1 MKPQWTAD
9 QQKVIDLRDSN
20 ILVSAAAG
28 SGKTAVLVE
37 RIIGRITDKQA
48 PVDIDRLL
56 VVTFTKAAAAEMR
69 GRIGEALQQK
79 LEQTPDDDNLQRQI
93 GLLHNAQITTI
104 DSFCQHII
112 RNYFHVIDL
121 DPMFQVGDETDLKI
135 MKEAVLGEVLEQKY
149 ADARQKENQVF
160 LDAMQMFATG
170 RTDKEIE
177 SIVLKLYELAQSY
190 PFPDEQLE
198 QWKNSYA
205 LRSVE
210 EMEQTEWME
219 KYIADVQMI
228 VAECEKKAFA
238 AYQISVDGVGLEA
251 YTPTIQTE
259 WQQIKEL
266 RECKTLQELC
276 DGIGKISFG
285 RLSAIRGNKHDKEL
299 QEQIKA
305 LRASYR
311 DKGIEQLQKEM
322 LAEPPE
328 EMLAMMQQMDAPVR
342 ELVQLTIDFGKAFAE
357 KKREDGIIDFADME
371 HFALQILVTR
381 DEDGN
386 SVPSATAKELQ
397 EYYEEIMTDEYQDS
411 NYVQEMILTSISRGP
426 EQSPYLFMVGDVK
439 QSIYQFRLARPDLF
453 MEKYHAYDTEEGGN
467 RRIDLRQNFRSRA
480 SVLESANYIFE
491 RIMRQDF
498 GGIAYDDAAKLVPGA
513 VFDPCEERTADQTE
527 IILLNMDAQE
537 DNDFGKRELEAMA
550 IGQKIRDMVQ
560 GDHPMYVS
568 DKGGYRPIEYR
579 DIVILLRSMKGW
591 TEEFQETLADMGI
604 PAMAPKKTGYFATLE
619 VQTMLNLLRVID
631 NPRQDIPLVAVL
643 RSPIYG
649 LQDEELAKIAAEQSG
664 LQYLDNIWAY
674 CDRHEDALS
683 EKLSNLLDTLQEY
696 QRKAETVSVYEL
708 LREIYE
714 ETGYYA
720 LMSAMPGGEQ
730 RSANLDILLQQAIEF
745 AENGH
750 RGIFG
755 FCRYIEMLKKSDI
768 DFGEATV
775 GTAANAVQLV
785 SIHKSKGL
793 EFPVVFVAGMG
804 KQFNKQDM
812 RKKLLLDVDY
822 GVGANYVDLE
832 ERLYKPTVMK
842 RFIARQMLENSLSE
856 EVRIL
861 YVALTR
867 AKEKLILT
875 GTVKGIEN
883 KLQSWDLTGASL
895 QHSALLGAAT
905 YLDWIMPALAAR
917 PIFGQCI
924 SQVSEGK
931 GQDPSDLQENEMAQE
946 TEDPSV
952 KDRVLYDS
960 TDQDPLF
967 RLEVIRADAQIV
979 GEMEQL
985 EQILLR
991 REALKH
997 QDLTKE
1003 YDAELAEQLRRQR
1016 EYQYSYANEQ
1026 KLPVKISVTE
1036 LKRRAME
1043 QQKMAL
1049 RAEVPENADWQDLPH
1064 REVPESAESQS
1075 GIDNEVVHDI
1085 PQPKFRQTEKSI
1097 GAAERGTLYHFVM
1110 EHLPYE
1116 QMGDHFTAE
1125 MMLAQMQK
1133 AGLLREEER
1142 NCLKPQKFDRFMQS
1156 VLGKRMQ
1163 QAAKRGALRREQ
1175 QFMLEIPVKELYP
1188 EIESEETILV
1198 QGIIDACFEE
1208 DGEWVLVDYK
1218 TDYVRYGMEQT
1229 LVDRYRVQLEQY
1241 ARALEQLTGMKVREQ
1256 IIYSFAL
1263 DKHIPVP
1270 VCGQKK

>member
-37 RIIGRITDKQA
+37 RIIGRITDRQT

-322 LAEPPE
+322 LAESPE
-328 EMLAMMQQMDAPVR
+328 DMLAMMQQMDAPVR

-631 NPRQDIPLVAVL
+631 NPRQDIPFVAVL

-649 LQDEELAKIAAEQSG
+649 LQDEELAKIAAERSG

-674 CDRHEDALS
+674 CDRHEDVLS
-683 EKLSNLLDTLQEY
+683 EKLSDLLDTLQEY
-696 QRKAETVSVYEL
+696 RRKAETVSVYEL

-775 GTAANAVQLV
+775 GTVANAVQLV

-905 YLDWIMPALAAR
+905 YLDWIMPALADR

-924 SQVSEGK
+924 SRVTDGK
-931 GQDPSDLQENEMAQE
+931 GQDSSDLQENDMTQE

-967 RLEVIRADAQIV
+967 RLEVICADAQIA

-985 EQILLR
+985 EHILLR

-997 QDLTKE
+997 QDITKE
-1003 YDAELAEQLRRQR
+1003 CDAELAEQLRCQR
-1016 EYQYSYANEQ
+1016 EYQYPYANEQ

-1043 QQKMAL
+1043 QQKMAV
-1049 RAEVPENADWQDLPH
+1049 RAEVPEDEVTEMVPGTADRQT
-1064 REVPESAESQS
+1064 
-1075 GIDNEVVHDI
+1075 GIEDEAVYDI
-1085 PQPKFRQTEKSI
+1085 PQPKFRQTKESI

-1175 QFMLEIPVKELYP
+1175 QFMLEIPVMELYP
-1188 EIESEETILV
+1188 ELESEETVLV

>member
-266 RECKTLQELC
+266 RKCKTLQELC

-631 NPRQDIPLVAVL
+631 NPRQDIPFVAVL

-649 LQDEELAKIAAEQSG
+649 LQDEELAKIAAERSG

-674 CDRHEDALS
+674 CDRHEDVLS
-683 EKLSNLLDTLQEY
+683 EKLSDLLDTLQEY
-696 QRKAETVSVYEL
+696 RRKAETVSVYEL

-775 GTAANAVQLV
+775 GTVANAVQLV

-924 SQVSEGK
+924 SQVSDGK

-967 RLEVIRADAQIV
+967 RLEVICADAQIA

-985 EQILLR
+985 EHILLR

-997 QDLTKE
+997 QDITKE
-1003 YDAELAEQLRRQR
+1003 CDAELAEQLRCQR
-1016 EYQYSYANEQ
+1016 EYQYPYANEQ

-1043 QQKMAL
+1043 QQKMAV
-1049 RAEVPENADWQDLPH
+1049 RAEVPEDEVTETVPGTADRQT
-1064 REVPESAESQS
+1064 
-1075 GIDNEVVHDI
+1075 GIEDEAVYDI
-1085 PQPKFRQTEKSI
+1085 PQPKFRQTEESI

-1175 QFMLEIPVKELYP
+1175 QFMLEIPVMELYP
-1188 EIESEETILV
+1188 ELESEETVLV

>member
-37 RIIGRITDKQA
+37 RIIGRITDRQT

-135 MKEAVLGEVLEQKY
+135 MKETVLGEVLEQKY

-251 YTPTIQTE
+251 YTLTIQTE

-285 RLSAIRGNKHDKEL
+285 RLSAIRGNKHDKAL

-305 LRASYR
+305 LRTSYK

-649 LQDEELAKIAAEQSG
+649 LQDEELAKIAAERSG

-683 EKLSNLLDTLQEY
+683 EKLSDLLDTLQAY

-924 SQVSEGK
+924 SQVSDGK

-985 EQILLR
+985 EHILLR

-1003 YDAELAEQLRRQR
+1003 YDAELAEQLRCQR
-1016 EYQYSYANEQ
+1016 EYQYPYANEQ

-1049 RAEVPENADWQDLPH
+1049 REEVPEDEVTETVPENAD
-1064 REVPESAESQS
+1064 R
-1075 GIDNEVVHDI
+1075 HDI
-1085 PQPKFRQTEKSI
+1085 PQPKFRQTEESI

-1188 EIESEETILV
+1188 EMESEETVLV

>member
-1 MKPQWTAD
+1 M
-9 QQKVIDLRDSN
+9 
-20 ILVSAAAG
+20 
-28 SGKTAVLVE
+28 
-37 RIIGRITDKQA
+37 
-48 PVDIDRLL
+48 
-56 VVTFTKAAAAEMR
+56 
-69 GRIGEALQQK
+69 
-79 LEQTPDDDNLQRQI
+79 
-93 GLLHNAQITTI
+93 
-104 DSFCQHII
+104 
-112 RNYFHVIDL
+112 
-121 DPMFQVGDETDLKI
+121 
-135 MKEAVLGEVLEQKY
+135 
-149 ADARQKENQVF
+149 
-160 LDAMQMFATG
+160 
-170 RTDKEIE
+170 
-177 SIVLKLYELAQSY
+177 
-190 PFPDEQLE
+190 
-198 QWKNSYA
+198 
-205 LRSVE
+205 
-210 EMEQTEWME
+210 
-219 KYIADVQMI
+219 
-228 VAECEKKAFA
+228 
-238 AYQISVDGVGLEA
+238 
-251 YTPTIQTE
+251 
-259 WQQIKEL
+259 
-266 RECKTLQELC
+266 
-276 DGIGKISFG
+276 
-285 RLSAIRGNKHDKEL
+285 
-299 QEQIKA
+299 
-305 LRASYR
+305 
-311 DKGIEQLQKEM
+311 
-322 LAEPPE
+322 
-328 EMLAMMQQMDAPVR
+328 
-342 ELVQLTIDFGKAFAE
+342 
-357 KKREDGIIDFADME
+357 
-371 HFALQILVTR
+371 
-381 DEDGN
+381 
-386 SVPSATAKELQ
+386 
-397 EYYEEIMTDEYQDS
+397 
-411 NYVQEMILTSISRGP
+411 
-426 EQSPYLFMVGDVK
+426 
-439 QSIYQFRLARPDLF
+439 
-453 MEKYHAYDTEEGGN
+453 
-467 RRIDLRQNFRSRA
+467 
-480 SVLESANYIFE
+480 
-491 RIMRQDF
+491 
-498 GGIAYDDAAKLVPGA
+498 
-513 VFDPCEERTADQTE
+513 
-527 IILLNMDAQE
+527 
-537 DNDFGKRELEAMA
+537 
-550 IGQKIRDMVQ
+550 
-560 GDHPMYVS
+560 
-568 DKGGYRPIEYR
+568 
-579 DIVILLRSMKGW
+579 LRSMKGW

-649 LQDEELAKIAAEQSG
+649 LQDEELAKIAAERSG

-683 EKLSNLLDTLQEY
+683 EKLSDLLDTLQEY
-696 QRKAETVSVYEL
+696 RRKAETVSVYEL

-905 YLDWIMPALAAR
+905 YLDWIMPALADR

-924 SQVSEGK
+924 SQVTDGK
-931 GQDPSDLQENEMAQE
+931 GQDPSDLQENEMTQK

-952 KDRVLYDS
+952 KDRILYDS

-967 RLEVIRADAQIV
+967 RLEVICADAQIA

-985 EQILLR
+985 EHILLR

-997 QDLTKE
+997 QDITKE
-1003 YDAELAEQLRRQR
+1003 YDAELAEQLRCQR
-1016 EYQYSYANEQ
+1016 EYQYPYANEQ

-1043 QQKMAL
+1043 QQKMVV
-1049 RAEVPENADWQDLPH
+1049 RAEVPEDEVTETVPGTAD
-1064 REVPESAESQS
+1064 R
-1075 GIDNEVVHDI
+1075 HDI
-1085 PQPKFRQTEKSI
+1085 PQPKFRQTEESI

-1133 AGLLREEER
+1133 AGLLREEEK

-1175 QFMLEIPVKELYP
+1175 QFMLEIPVMELYP
-1188 EIESEETILV
+1188 ELESEETVLV

>member
-631 NPRQDIPLVAVL
+631 NPRQDIPFVAVL

-649 LQDEELAKIAAEQSG
+649 LQDEELAKIAAERSG

-674 CDRHEDALS
+674 CDRHEDVLS
-683 EKLSNLLDTLQEY
+683 EKLSDLLDTLQEY
-696 QRKAETVSVYEL
+696 RRKAETVSVYEL

-775 GTAANAVQLV
+775 GTVANAVQLV

-905 YLDWIMPALAAR
+905 YLDWIMPALADR

-924 SQVSEGK
+924 SRVTDGK
-931 GQDPSDLQENEMAQE
+931 GQDSSDLQENDMTQE

-967 RLEVIRADAQIV
+967 RLEVICADAQIA

-985 EQILLR
+985 EHILLR

-997 QDLTKE
+997 QDITKE
-1003 YDAELAEQLRRQR
+1003 CDAELAEQLRCQR
-1016 EYQYSYANEQ
+1016 EYQYPYANEQ

-1043 QQKMAL
+1043 QQKMAV
-1049 RAEVPENADWQDLPH
+1049 RAEVPEDEVTEMVPGTADRQT
-1064 REVPESAESQS
+1064 
-1075 GIDNEVVHDI
+1075 GIEDEAVYDI
-1085 PQPKFRQTEKSI
+1085 PQPKFRQTKESI

-1175 QFMLEIPVKELYP
+1175 QFMLEIPVMELYP
-1188 EIESEETILV
+1188 ELESEETVLV

>member
-37 RIIGRITDKQA
+37 RIIGRITDRQT
-48 PVDIDRLL
+48 PVDIDRVL

-266 RECKTLQELC
+266 RKCKTLQELC

-631 NPRQDIPLVAVL
+631 NPRQDIPFVAVL

-649 LQDEELAKIAAEQSG
+649 LQDEELAKIAAERSG

-674 CDRHEDALS
+674 CDRHEDVLS
-683 EKLSNLLDTLQEY
+683 EKLSDLLDTLQEY
-696 QRKAETVSVYEL
+696 RRKAETVSVYEL

-775 GTAANAVQLV
+775 GTVANAVQLV

-924 SQVSEGK
+924 SQVSDGK

-967 RLEVIRADAQIV
+967 RLEVICADAQIA

-985 EQILLR
+985 EHILLR

-997 QDLTKE
+997 QDITKE
-1003 YDAELAEQLRRQR
+1003 CDAELAEQLRCQR
-1016 EYQYSYANEQ
+1016 EYQYPYANEQ

-1043 QQKMAL
+1043 QQKMAV
-1049 RAEVPENADWQDLPH
+1049 RAEVPEDEVTETVPGTADRQT
-1064 REVPESAESQS
+1064 
-1075 GIDNEVVHDI
+1075 GIEDEAVYDI
-1085 PQPKFRQTEKSI
+1085 PQPKFRQTEESI

-1175 QFMLEIPVKELYP
+1175 QFMLEIPVMELYP
-1188 EIESEETILV
+1188 ELESEETVLV

>member
-37 RIIGRITDKQA
+37 RIIGRITDRQT

-604 PAMAPKKTGYFATLE
+604 PAMAPKKTGYFATFE

-649 LQDEELAKIAAEQSG
+649 LQDEELAKIAAERSG

-674 CDRHEDALS
+674 CDRHEDVLS
-683 EKLSNLLDTLQEY
+683 EKLSDLLDTLQEY
-696 QRKAETVSVYEL
+696 RRKAETVSVYEL

-775 GTAANAVQLV
+775 GTVANAVQLV

-905 YLDWIMPALAAR
+905 YLDWIMPALADR

-924 SQVSEGK
+924 SRVTDGK
-931 GQDPSDLQENEMAQE
+931 GQDPSDLQENDMTQE

-967 RLEVIRADAQIV
+967 RLEVICADAQIA

-985 EQILLR
+985 EHILLR

-997 QDLTKE
+997 QDITKE
-1003 YDAELAEQLRRQR
+1003 CDAELAEQLRCQR
-1016 EYQYSYANEQ
+1016 EYQYPYANEQ

-1043 QQKMAL
+1043 QQKMAV
-1049 RAEVPENADWQDLPH
+1049 RAEVPEDEVTEMVPGTADRQT
-1064 REVPESAESQS
+1064 
-1075 GIDNEVVHDI
+1075 GIEDEAVYDI
-1085 PQPKFRQTEKSI
+1085 PQPKFRQTKESI

-1116 QMGDHFTAE
+1116 QMGDDFTAE

-1175 QFMLEIPVKELYP
+1175 QFMLEIPVMELYP
-1188 EIESEETILV
+1188 ELESEETVLV

>member
-266 RECKTLQELC
+266 RKCKTLQELC

-631 NPRQDIPLVAVL
+631 NPRQDIPFVAVL

-649 LQDEELAKIAAEQSG
+649 LQDEELAKIAAERSG

-674 CDRHEDALS
+674 CDRHEDVLS
-683 EKLSNLLDTLQEY
+683 EKLSDLLDTLQEY
-696 QRKAETVSVYEL
+696 RRKAETVSVYEL

-905 YLDWIMPALAAR
+905 YLDWIMPALADR

-924 SQVSEGK
+924 SRVTDGK
-931 GQDPSDLQENEMAQE
+931 GQDSSDLQENDMTQE

-967 RLEVIRADAQIV
+967 RLEVICADAQIA

-985 EQILLR
+985 EHILLR

-997 QDLTKE
+997 QDITKE
-1003 YDAELAEQLRRQR
+1003 CDAELAEQLRCQR
-1016 EYQYSYANEQ
+1016 EYQYPYANEQ

-1043 QQKMAL
+1043 QQKMAV
-1049 RAEVPENADWQDLPH
+1049 RAEVPEDEVTEMVPGTADRQT
-1064 REVPESAESQS
+1064 
-1075 GIDNEVVHDI
+1075 GIEDEAVYDI
-1085 PQPKFRQTEKSI
+1085 PQPKFRQTKESI

-1175 QFMLEIPVKELYP
+1175 QFMLEIPVMELYP
-1188 EIESEETILV
+1188 ELESEETVLV

>member
-135 MKEAVLGEVLEQKY
+135 MKETVLGEVLEQKY

-285 RLSAIRGNKHDKEL
+285 RLSAIRGNKHDKAL

-305 LRASYR
+305 LRTSYR

-322 LAEPPE
+322 LADPPE

-513 VFDPCEERTADQTE
+513 VFDSCEERTADQTE

-649 LQDEELAKIAAEQSG
+649 LQDEELAKIAAERSG

-683 EKLSNLLDTLQEY
+683 EKLSDLLDTLQAY

-924 SQVSEGK
+924 SQVSDGK
-931 GQDPSDLQENEMAQE
+931 GQDPSDLQENEMAQG
-946 TEDPSV
+946 TEDPSA

-1049 RAEVPENADWQDLPH
+1049 REEVPEDEVTETVPGTAD
-1064 REVPESAESQS
+1064 R
-1075 GIDNEVVHDI
+1075 HDI
-1085 PQPKFRQTEKSI
+1085 PQPKFRQTEESI

-1188 EIESEETILV
+1188 EMESEETVLV

-1218 TDYVRYGMEQT
+1218 TDYVRYGMGQT

>member
-1 MKPQWTAD
+1 M
-9 QQKVIDLRDSN
+9 
-20 ILVSAAAG
+20 
-28 SGKTAVLVE
+28 
-37 RIIGRITDKQA
+37 
-48 PVDIDRLL
+48 
-56 VVTFTKAAAAEMR
+56 
-69 GRIGEALQQK
+69 
-79 LEQTPDDDNLQRQI
+79 
-93 GLLHNAQITTI
+93 
-104 DSFCQHII
+104 
-112 RNYFHVIDL
+112 
-121 DPMFQVGDETDLKI
+121 
-135 MKEAVLGEVLEQKY
+135 
-149 ADARQKENQVF
+149 
-160 LDAMQMFATG
+160 
-170 RTDKEIE
+170 
-177 SIVLKLYELAQSY
+177 
-190 PFPDEQLE
+190 
-198 QWKNSYA
+198 
-205 LRSVE
+205 
-210 EMEQTEWME
+210 
-219 KYIADVQMI
+219 
-228 VAECEKKAFA
+228 
-238 AYQISVDGVGLEA
+238 
-251 YTPTIQTE
+251 
-259 WQQIKEL
+259 
-266 RECKTLQELC
+266 
-276 DGIGKISFG
+276 
-285 RLSAIRGNKHDKEL
+285 
-299 QEQIKA
+299 
-305 LRASYR
+305 
-311 DKGIEQLQKEM
+311 
-322 LAEPPE
+322 
-328 EMLAMMQQMDAPVR
+328 
-342 ELVQLTIDFGKAFAE
+342 
-357 KKREDGIIDFADME
+357 
-371 HFALQILVTR
+371 
-381 DEDGN
+381 
-386 SVPSATAKELQ
+386 
-397 EYYEEIMTDEYQDS
+397 
-411 NYVQEMILTSISRGP
+411 
-426 EQSPYLFMVGDVK
+426 
-439 QSIYQFRLARPDLF
+439 
-453 MEKYHAYDTEEGGN
+453 
-467 RRIDLRQNFRSRA
+467 
-480 SVLESANYIFE
+480 
-491 RIMRQDF
+491 
-498 GGIAYDDAAKLVPGA
+498 
-513 VFDPCEERTADQTE
+513 
-527 IILLNMDAQE
+527 
-537 DNDFGKRELEAMA
+537 
-550 IGQKIRDMVQ
+550 
-560 GDHPMYVS
+560 
-568 DKGGYRPIEYR
+568 
-579 DIVILLRSMKGW
+579 
-591 TEEFQETLADMGI
+591 
-604 PAMAPKKTGYFATLE
+604 
-619 VQTMLNLLRVID
+619 
-631 NPRQDIPLVAVL
+631 
-643 RSPIYG
+643 
-649 LQDEELAKIAAEQSG
+649 
-664 LQYLDNIWAY
+664 
-674 CDRHEDALS
+674 
-683 EKLSNLLDTLQEY
+683 
-696 QRKAETVSVYEL
+696 YEL

-775 GTAANAVQLV
+775 GTVANAVQLV

-905 YLDWIMPALAAR
+905 YLDWIMPALADR

-924 SQVSEGK
+924 SQVSDGK

-960 TDQDPLF
+960 TDRDPLF
-967 RLEVIRADAQIV
+967 RLEVICADAQIA

-997 QDLTKE
+997 QDITKE
-1003 YDAELAEQLRRQR
+1003 YDAELAEQLRCQR
-1016 EYQYSYANEQ
+1016 EYQYPYANEQ

-1043 QQKMAL
+1043 QQKMAV
-1049 RAEVPENADWQDLPH
+1049 RAEVPEDEVTEMVPGTADRQT
-1064 REVPESAESQS
+1064 
-1075 GIDNEVVHDI
+1075 GIEDEAVYDI
-1085 PQPKFRQTEKSI
+1085 PQPKFRQTKESI

-1116 QMGDHFTAE
+1116 QMGDDFTAE

-1175 QFMLEIPVKELYP
+1175 QFMLEIPVMELYP
-1188 EIESEETILV
+1188 ELESEETVLV

>member
-37 RIIGRITDKQA
+37 RIIGRITDRQT

-631 NPRQDIPLVAVL
+631 NPRQDIPFVAVL

-649 LQDEELAKIAAEQSG
+649 LQDEELAKIAAERSG

-674 CDRHEDALS
+674 CDRHEDVLS
-683 EKLSNLLDTLQEY
+683 EKLSDLLDTLQEY
-696 QRKAETVSVYEL
+696 RRKAETVSVYEL

-775 GTAANAVQLV
+775 GTVANAVQLV

-875 GTVKGIEN
+875 GTVKGLDK
-883 KLQSWDLTGASL
+883 KLQSWNLTGASL

-905 YLDWIMPALAAR
+905 YLDWIMPALVDR

-924 SQVSEGK
+924 SHVID
-931 GQDPSDLQENEMAQE
+931 GQAQNTENSQKDEKAKEAAQE
-946 TEDPSV
+946 QEDPSM
-952 KDRVLYDS
+952 KDQVLYDS
-960 TDQDPLF
+960 KDQDSLF
-967 RLEVIRADAQIV
+967 RLEVIRADAQIA

-997 QDLTKE
+997 QDITKE

-1016 EYQYSYANEQ
+1016 KYQYPYANEQ

-1043 QQKMAL
+1043 QQKMAV
-1049 RAEVPENADWQDLPH
+1049 RAEVPEDEVTEMVPGTADRQT
-1064 REVPESAESQS
+1064 
-1075 GIDNEVVHDI
+1075 GIEDEAVYDI
-1085 PQPKFRQTEKSI
+1085 PQPKFRQTEESI

-1175 QFMLEIPVKELYP
+1175 QFMLEIPVMELYP
-1188 EIESEETILV
+1188 ELESEETVLV

-1256 IIYSFAL
+1256 IIYSFAF

>member
-1 MKPQWTAD
+1 M
-9 QQKVIDLRDSN
+9 
-20 ILVSAAAG
+20 
-28 SGKTAVLVE
+28 
-37 RIIGRITDKQA
+37 
-48 PVDIDRLL
+48 
-56 VVTFTKAAAAEMR
+56 
-69 GRIGEALQQK
+69 
-79 LEQTPDDDNLQRQI
+79 
-93 GLLHNAQITTI
+93 
-104 DSFCQHII
+104 
-112 RNYFHVIDL
+112 
-121 DPMFQVGDETDLKI
+121 
-135 MKEAVLGEVLEQKY
+135 
-149 ADARQKENQVF
+149 
-160 LDAMQMFATG
+160 
-170 RTDKEIE
+170 
-177 SIVLKLYELAQSY
+177 
-190 PFPDEQLE
+190 
-198 QWKNSYA
+198 
-205 LRSVE
+205 
-210 EMEQTEWME
+210 
-219 KYIADVQMI
+219 
-228 VAECEKKAFA
+228 
-238 AYQISVDGVGLEA
+238 
-251 YTPTIQTE
+251 
-259 WQQIKEL
+259 
-266 RECKTLQELC
+266 
-276 DGIGKISFG
+276 
-285 RLSAIRGNKHDKEL
+285 
-299 QEQIKA
+299 
-305 LRASYR
+305 
-311 DKGIEQLQKEM
+311 
-322 LAEPPE
+322 
-328 EMLAMMQQMDAPVR
+328 
-342 ELVQLTIDFGKAFAE
+342 
-357 KKREDGIIDFADME
+357 
-371 HFALQILVTR
+371 
-381 DEDGN
+381 
-386 SVPSATAKELQ
+386 
-397 EYYEEIMTDEYQDS
+397 
-411 NYVQEMILTSISRGP
+411 
-426 EQSPYLFMVGDVK
+426 
-439 QSIYQFRLARPDLF
+439 
-453 MEKYHAYDTEEGGN
+453 
-467 RRIDLRQNFRSRA
+467 
-480 SVLESANYIFE
+480 
-491 RIMRQDF
+491 
-498 GGIAYDDAAKLVPGA
+498 
-513 VFDPCEERTADQTE
+513 
-527 IILLNMDAQE
+527 
-537 DNDFGKRELEAMA
+537 
-550 IGQKIRDMVQ
+550 
-560 GDHPMYVS
+560 
-568 DKGGYRPIEYR
+568 
-579 DIVILLRSMKGW
+579 LRSMKGW

-643 RSPIYG
+643 RSPIYR
-649 LQDEELAKIAAEQSG
+649 LQDEELAKIAAERSG

-674 CDRHEDALS
+674 CDRHEDVLS
-683 EKLSNLLDTLQEY
+683 EKLSDLLDTLQEY

-905 YLDWIMPALAAR
+905 YLDWIMPALADR

-924 SQVSEGK
+924 SQVTDGK
-931 GQDPSDLQENEMAQE
+931 GQDPSDLQENEMTQK

-952 KDRVLYDS
+952 KDRILYDS

-967 RLEVIRADAQIV
+967 RLEVICADAQIA

-985 EQILLR
+985 EHILLR

-997 QDLTKE
+997 QDITKE
-1003 YDAELAEQLRRQR
+1003 YDAELAEQLRCQR
-1016 EYQYSYANEQ
+1016 EYQYPYANEQ

-1043 QQKMAL
+1043 QQKMVV
-1049 RAEVPENADWQDLPH
+1049 RAEVPEDEVTETVPGTAD
-1064 REVPESAESQS
+1064 R
-1075 GIDNEVVHDI
+1075 HDI
-1085 PQPKFRQTEKSI
+1085 PQPKFRQTEESI

-1133 AGLLREEER
+1133 AGLLREEEK

-1175 QFMLEIPVKELYP
+1175 QFMLEIPVMELYP
-1188 EIESEETILV
+1188 ELESEETVLV

>member
-266 RECKTLQELC
+266 RKCKTLQELC
-276 DGIGKISFG
+276 DRIGKISFG

-328 EMLAMMQQMDAPVR
+328 EMLAMMQQMDVPVR

-631 NPRQDIPLVAVL
+631 NPRQDIPFVAVL

-649 LQDEELAKIAAEQSG
+649 LQDEELAKIAAERSG

-674 CDRHEDALS
+674 CDRHEDVLS
-683 EKLSNLLDTLQEY
+683 EKLSDLLDTLQEY
-696 QRKAETVSVYEL
+696 RRKAETVSVYEL

-775 GTAANAVQLV
+775 GTVANAVQLV

-905 YLDWIMPALAAR
+905 YLDWIMPALADR

-924 SQVSEGK
+924 SRVTDGK
-931 GQDPSDLQENEMAQE
+931 GQDSSDLQENDMTQE

-967 RLEVIRADAQIV
+967 RLEVICADAQIA

-985 EQILLR
+985 EHILLR

-997 QDLTKE
+997 QDITKE
-1003 YDAELAEQLRRQR
+1003 CDAELAEQLRCQR
-1016 EYQYSYANEQ
+1016 EYQYPYANEQ

-1043 QQKMAL
+1043 QQKMAV
-1049 RAEVPENADWQDLPH
+1049 RAEVPEDEVTEMVPGTADRQT
-1064 REVPESAESQS
+1064 
-1075 GIDNEVVHDI
+1075 GIEDEAVYDI
-1085 PQPKFRQTEKSI
+1085 PQPKFRQTKESI

-1175 QFMLEIPVKELYP
+1175 QFMLEIPVMELYP
-1188 EIESEETILV
+1188 ELESEETVLV

>member
-135 MKEAVLGEVLEQKY
+135 MKETVLGEVLEQKY

-266 RECKTLQELC
+266 RECKTLRELC

-285 RLSAIRGNKHDKEL
+285 RLSAIRGNKHDKAL

-305 LRASYR
+305 LRTSYR

-357 KKREDGIIDFADME
+357 RKREDGIIDFADME

-649 LQDEELAKIAAEQSG
+649 LQDEELAKIAAERSG

-683 EKLSNLLDTLQEY
+683 EKLSDLLDTLQAY

-924 SQVSEGK
+924 SQVSDGK

-1016 EYQYSYANEQ
+1016 EYQYPYANEQ

-1049 RAEVPENADWQDLPH
+1049 REEVPEDEVTETVPENAD
-1064 REVPESAESQS
+1064 R
-1075 GIDNEVVHDI
+1075 HDI
-1085 PQPKFRQTEKSI
+1085 PQPKFRQTEESI

-1188 EIESEETILV
+1188 EMESEETVLV

>member
-37 RIIGRITDKQA
+37 RIIGRITDRQT

-322 LAEPPE
+322 LAESPE
-328 EMLAMMQQMDAPVR
+328 DMLAMMQQMDAPVR

-631 NPRQDIPLVAVL
+631 NPRQDIPFVAVL

-649 LQDEELAKIAAEQSG
+649 LQDEELAKIAAERSG

-674 CDRHEDALS
+674 CDRHEDVLS
-683 EKLSNLLDTLQEY
+683 EKLSDLLDTLQEY
-696 QRKAETVSVYEL
+696 RRKAETVSVYEL

-775 GTAANAVQLV
+775 GTVANAVQLV

-905 YLDWIMPALAAR
+905 YLDWIMPALADR

-924 SQVSEGK
+924 SRVTDGK
-931 GQDPSDLQENEMAQE
+931 GQDSSDLQENDMTQE

-967 RLEVIRADAQIV
+967 RLEVICADAQIA

-985 EQILLR
+985 EHILLR

-997 QDLTKE
+997 QDITKE
-1003 YDAELAEQLRRQR
+1003 CDAELAEQLRCQR
-1016 EYQYSYANEQ
+1016 EYQYPYANEQ

-1043 QQKMAL
+1043 QQKMAV
-1049 RAEVPENADWQDLPH
+1049 RAEVPEDEVTEMVPGTADRQT
-1064 REVPESAESQS
+1064 
-1075 GIDNEVVHDI
+1075 GIEDEAVYYI
-1085 PQPKFRQTEKSI
+1085 PQPKFRQTKESI

-1175 QFMLEIPVKELYP
+1175 QFMLEIPVMELYP
-1188 EIESEETILV
+1188 ELESEETVLV

>member
-37 RIIGRITDKQA
+37 RIIGRITDRQT

-266 RECKTLQELC
+266 RKCKTLQELC

-537 DNDFGKRELEAMA
+537 SNDFGKRELEAMA

-631 NPRQDIPLVAVL
+631 NPRQDIPFVAVL

-649 LQDEELAKIAAEQSG
+649 LQDEELAKIAAERSG

-674 CDRHEDALS
+674 CDRHEDVLS
-683 EKLSNLLDTLQEY
+683 EKLSDLLDTLQEY
-696 QRKAETVSVYEL
+696 RRKAETVSVYEL

-775 GTAANAVQLV
+775 GTVANAVQLV

-924 SQVSEGK
+924 SQVSDGK

-967 RLEVIRADAQIV
+967 RLEVICADAQIA

-985 EQILLR
+985 EHILLR

-997 QDLTKE
+997 QDITKE
-1003 YDAELAEQLRRQR
+1003 CDAELAEQLRCQR
-1016 EYQYSYANEQ
+1016 EYQYPYANEQ
-1026 KLPVKISVTE
+1026 KFPVKISVTE

-1043 QQKMAL
+1043 QQKMAV
-1049 RAEVPENADWQDLPH
+1049 RAEVPEDEVTETVPGTADRQT
-1064 REVPESAESQS
+1064 
-1075 GIDNEVVHDI
+1075 GIEDEAVYDI
-1085 PQPKFRQTEKSI
+1085 PQPKFRQTEESI

-1175 QFMLEIPVKELYP
+1175 QFMLEIPVMELYP
-1188 EIESEETILV
+1188 ELESEETVLV

>member
-37 RIIGRITDKQA
+37 RIIGRITDRQT

-631 NPRQDIPLVAVL
+631 NPRQDIPFVAVL

-649 LQDEELAKIAAEQSG
+649 LQDEELAKIAAERSG

-674 CDRHEDALS
+674 CDRHEDVLS
-683 EKLSNLLDTLQEY
+683 EKLSDLLDTLQEY
-696 QRKAETVSVYEL
+696 RRKAETVSVYEL

-775 GTAANAVQLV
+775 GTVANAVQLV

-832 ERLYKPTVMK
+832 ERLYQPTVMK

-875 GTVKGIEN
+875 GTVKGLDK
-883 KLQSWDLTGASL
+883 KLQSWNLTGASL

-905 YLDWIMPALAAR
+905 YLDWIMPALVDR

-924 SQVSEGK
+924 SHVID
-931 GQDPSDLQENEMAQE
+931 GQAQNTENSQKDEKAKEAAQE
-946 TEDPSV
+946 QEDPSM
-952 KDRVLYDS
+952 KDQVLYDS
-960 TDQDPLF
+960 KDQDSLF
-967 RLEVIRADAQIV
+967 RLEVIRADAQIA

-997 QDLTKE
+997 QDITKE

-1016 EYQYSYANEQ
+1016 KYQYPYANEQ

-1049 RAEVPENADWQDLPH
+1049 RAEVPEDEVTETVPGTADRQT
-1064 REVPESAESQS
+1064 
-1075 GIDNEVVHDI
+1075 GIEDEAVYDI
-1085 PQPKFRQTEKSI
+1085 PQPKFRQTEESI

-1116 QMGDHFTAE
+1116 QMGDDFTAE

-1175 QFMLEIPVKELYP
+1175 QFMLEIPVMELYP
-1188 EIESEETILV
+1188 ELESEETVLV

-1263 DKHIPVP
+1263 DTHIPVP
-1270 VCGQKK
+1270 FCGQKK

>member
-1 MKPQWTAD
+1 
-9 QQKVIDLRDSN
+9 
-20 ILVSAAAG
+20 
-28 SGKTAVLVE
+28 
-37 RIIGRITDKQA
+37 
-48 PVDIDRLL
+48 
-56 VVTFTKAAAAEMR
+56 
-69 GRIGEALQQK
+69 
-79 LEQTPDDDNLQRQI
+79 
-93 GLLHNAQITTI
+93 
-104 DSFCQHII
+104 
-112 RNYFHVIDL
+112 
-121 DPMFQVGDETDLKI
+121 
-135 MKEAVLGEVLEQKY
+135 
-149 ADARQKENQVF
+149 
-160 LDAMQMFATG
+160 
-170 RTDKEIE
+170 
-177 SIVLKLYELAQSY
+177 
-190 PFPDEQLE
+190 
-198 QWKNSYA
+198 
-205 LRSVE
+205 
-210 EMEQTEWME
+210 
-219 KYIADVQMI
+219 
-228 VAECEKKAFA
+228 
-238 AYQISVDGVGLEA
+238 
-251 YTPTIQTE
+251 
-259 WQQIKEL
+259 
-266 RECKTLQELC
+266 
-276 DGIGKISFG
+276 
-285 RLSAIRGNKHDKEL
+285 
-299 QEQIKA
+299 
-305 LRASYR
+305 
-311 DKGIEQLQKEM
+311 
-322 LAEPPE
+322 
-328 EMLAMMQQMDAPVR
+328 
-342 ELVQLTIDFGKAFAE
+342 
-357 KKREDGIIDFADME
+357 
-371 HFALQILVTR
+371 
-381 DEDGN
+381 
-386 SVPSATAKELQ
+386 
-397 EYYEEIMTDEYQDS
+397 
-411 NYVQEMILTSISRGP
+411 
-426 EQSPYLFMVGDVK
+426 
-439 QSIYQFRLARPDLF
+439 
-453 MEKYHAYDTEEGGN
+453 
-467 RRIDLRQNFRSRA
+467 
-480 SVLESANYIFE
+480 
-491 RIMRQDF
+491 
-498 GGIAYDDAAKLVPGA
+498 
-513 VFDPCEERTADQTE
+513 
-527 IILLNMDAQE
+527 
-537 DNDFGKRELEAMA
+537 
-550 IGQKIRDMVQ
+550 
-560 GDHPMYVS
+560 MYVS

-643 RSPIYG
+643 RSPIYR
-649 LQDEELAKIAAEQSG
+649 LQDEELAKIAAERSG
-664 LQYLDNIWAY
+664 LQYLDNIWVY
-674 CDRHEDALS
+674 CDRHEDVLS
-683 EKLSNLLDTLQEY
+683 EKLSDLLDTLQEY

-905 YLDWIMPALAAR
+905 YLDWIMPALADR

-924 SQVSEGK
+924 SQVTDGK
-931 GQDPSDLQENEMAQE
+931 GQDPSDLQENEMTQK

-952 KDRVLYDS
+952 KDRILYDS

-967 RLEVIRADAQIV
+967 RLEVICADAQIA

-985 EQILLR
+985 EHILLR

-997 QDLTKE
+997 QDITKE
-1003 YDAELAEQLRRQR
+1003 YDAELAEQLRCQR
-1016 EYQYSYANEQ
+1016 EYQYPYANEQ

-1043 QQKMAL
+1043 QQKMVV
-1049 RAEVPENADWQDLPH
+1049 RAEVPEDEVTETVPGTAD
-1064 REVPESAESQS
+1064 R
-1075 GIDNEVVHDI
+1075 HDI
-1085 PQPKFRQTEKSI
+1085 PQPKFRQTEESI

-1133 AGLLREEER
+1133 AGLLREEEK

-1175 QFMLEIPVKELYP
+1175 QFMLEIPVMELYP
-1188 EIESEETILV
+1188 ELESEETVLV

>member
-79 LEQTPDDDNLQRQI
+79 LEQAPDDDNLQRQI

-112 RNYFHVIDL
+112 RNYFHVINL

-266 RECKTLQELC
+266 RKCKTLQELC

-631 NPRQDIPLVAVL
+631 NPRQDIPFVAVL

-649 LQDEELAKIAAEQSG
+649 LQDEELAKIAAERSG

-674 CDRHEDALS
+674 CDRHEDVLS
-683 EKLSNLLDTLQEY
+683 EKLSDLLDTLQEY
-696 QRKAETVSVYEL
+696 RRKAETVSVYEL

-775 GTAANAVQLV
+775 GTVANAVQLV

-905 YLDWIMPALAAR
+905 YLDWIMPALADR

-924 SQVSEGK
+924 SRVTDGK
-931 GQDPSDLQENEMAQE
+931 GQDSSDLQENDMTQE

-967 RLEVIRADAQIV
+967 RLEVICADAQIA

-985 EQILLR
+985 EHILLR

-997 QDLTKE
+997 QDITKE
-1003 YDAELAEQLRRQR
+1003 CDAELAEQLRCQR
-1016 EYQYSYANEQ
+1016 EYQYPYANEQ

-1043 QQKMAL
+1043 QQKMAV
-1049 RAEVPENADWQDLPH
+1049 RAEVPEDEVTEMVPGTADRQT
-1064 REVPESAESQS
+1064 
-1075 GIDNEVVHDI
+1075 GIEDEAVYDI
-1085 PQPKFRQTEKSI
+1085 PQPKFRQTKESI

-1175 QFMLEIPVKELYP
+1175 QFMLEIPVMELYP
-1188 EIESEETILV
+1188 ELESEETVLV

>member
-79 LEQTPDDDNLQRQI
+79 LEQAPDDDNLQRQI

-266 RECKTLQELC
+266 RKCKTLQELC

-604 PAMAPKKTGYFATLE
+604 PAMAPKKTGYFATFE

-649 LQDEELAKIAAEQSG
+649 LQDEELAKIAAERSG

-674 CDRHEDALS
+674 CDRHEDVLS
-683 EKLSNLLDTLQEY
+683 EKLSDLLDTLQEY
-696 QRKAETVSVYEL
+696 RRKAETVSVYEL

-775 GTAANAVQLV
+775 GTVANAVQLV

-905 YLDWIMPALAAR
+905 YLDWIMPALADR

-924 SQVSEGK
+924 SRVTDGK
-931 GQDPSDLQENEMAQE
+931 GQDSSDLQENDMTQE

-967 RLEVIRADAQIV
+967 RLEVICADAQIA

-985 EQILLR
+985 EHILLR

-997 QDLTKE
+997 QDITKE
-1003 YDAELAEQLRRQR
+1003 CDAELAEQLRCQR
-1016 EYQYSYANEQ
+1016 EYQYPYANEQ

-1043 QQKMAL
+1043 QQKMAV
-1049 RAEVPENADWQDLPH
+1049 RAEVPEDEVTEMVPGTADRQT
-1064 REVPESAESQS
+1064 
-1075 GIDNEVVHDI
+1075 GIEDEAVYDI
-1085 PQPKFRQTEKSI
+1085 PQPKFRQTKESI

-1116 QMGDHFTAE
+1116 QMGDDFTAE

-1175 QFMLEIPVKELYP
+1175 QFMLEIPVMELYP
-1188 EIESEETILV
+1188 ELESEENVLV

>member
-37 RIIGRITDKQA
+37 RIIGRITDRQT

-266 RECKTLQELC
+266 RKCKTLQELC

-604 PAMAPKKTGYFATLE
+604 PAMAPKKTGYFATFE

-649 LQDEELAKIAAEQSG
+649 LQDEELAKIAAERSG

-683 EKLSNLLDTLQEY
+683 EKLSDLLDTLQEY
-696 QRKAETVSVYEL
+696 RRKAETVSVYEL

-775 GTAANAVQLV
+775 GTVANAVQLV

-905 YLDWIMPALAAR
+905 YLDWIMPALADR

-924 SQVSEGK
+924 SRVTDGK
-931 GQDPSDLQENEMAQE
+931 GQDSSDLQENDMTQE

-967 RLEVIRADAQIV
+967 RLEVICADAQIA

-985 EQILLR
+985 EHILLR

-997 QDLTKE
+997 QDITKE
-1003 YDAELAEQLRRQR
+1003 CDAELAEQLRCQR
-1016 EYQYSYANEQ
+1016 EYQYPYANEQ

-1043 QQKMAL
+1043 QQKMAV
-1049 RAEVPENADWQDLPH
+1049 RAEVPEDEVTEMVPGTADRQT
-1064 REVPESAESQS
+1064 
-1075 GIDNEVVHDI
+1075 GIEDEAVYDI
-1085 PQPKFRQTEKSI
+1085 PQTKFRQTKESI

-1175 QFMLEIPVKELYP
+1175 QFMLEIPVMELYP
-1188 EIESEETILV
+1188 ELESEENVLV

>member
-1 MKPQWTAD
+1 M
-9 QQKVIDLRDSN
+9 
-20 ILVSAAAG
+20 
-28 SGKTAVLVE
+28 
-37 RIIGRITDKQA
+37 
-48 PVDIDRLL
+48 
-56 VVTFTKAAAAEMR
+56 
-69 GRIGEALQQK
+69 
-79 LEQTPDDDNLQRQI
+79 
-93 GLLHNAQITTI
+93 
-104 DSFCQHII
+104 
-112 RNYFHVIDL
+112 
-121 DPMFQVGDETDLKI
+121 
-135 MKEAVLGEVLEQKY
+135 
-149 ADARQKENQVF
+149 
-160 LDAMQMFATG
+160 
-170 RTDKEIE
+170 
-177 SIVLKLYELAQSY
+177 
-190 PFPDEQLE
+190 
-198 QWKNSYA
+198 
-205 LRSVE
+205 
-210 EMEQTEWME
+210 
-219 KYIADVQMI
+219 
-228 VAECEKKAFA
+228 
-238 AYQISVDGVGLEA
+238 
-251 YTPTIQTE
+251 
-259 WQQIKEL
+259 
-266 RECKTLQELC
+266 
-276 DGIGKISFG
+276 
-285 RLSAIRGNKHDKEL
+285 
-299 QEQIKA
+299 
-305 LRASYR
+305 
-311 DKGIEQLQKEM
+311 
-322 LAEPPE
+322 
-328 EMLAMMQQMDAPVR
+328 
-342 ELVQLTIDFGKAFAE
+342 
-357 KKREDGIIDFADME
+357 
-371 HFALQILVTR
+371 
-381 DEDGN
+381 
-386 SVPSATAKELQ
+386 
-397 EYYEEIMTDEYQDS
+397 
-411 NYVQEMILTSISRGP
+411 
-426 EQSPYLFMVGDVK
+426 
-439 QSIYQFRLARPDLF
+439 
-453 MEKYHAYDTEEGGN
+453 
-467 RRIDLRQNFRSRA
+467 
-480 SVLESANYIFE
+480 
-491 RIMRQDF
+491 
-498 GGIAYDDAAKLVPGA
+498 
-513 VFDPCEERTADQTE
+513 
-527 IILLNMDAQE
+527 
-537 DNDFGKRELEAMA
+537 
-550 IGQKIRDMVQ
+550 
-560 GDHPMYVS
+560 
-568 DKGGYRPIEYR
+568 
-579 DIVILLRSMKGW
+579 
-591 TEEFQETLADMGI
+591 
-604 PAMAPKKTGYFATLE
+604 
-619 VQTMLNLLRVID
+619 
-631 NPRQDIPLVAVL
+631 AVL

-649 LQDEELAKIAAEQSG
+649 LQDEELAKIAAERSG

-683 EKLSNLLDTLQEY
+683 EKLSDLLDTLQEY
-696 QRKAETVSVYEL
+696 RRKAETVSVYEL

-720 LMSAMPGGEQ
+720 LMVGNAGGEQ

-775 GTAANAVQLV
+775 RTAANAVQLV

-905 YLDWIMPALAAR
+905 YLDWIMPALADR

-924 SQVSEGK
+924 SQVTDGK
-931 GQDPSDLQENEMAQE
+931 GQDPSDLQENEMTQE

-952 KDRVLYDS
+952 KERVLYDS

-967 RLEVIRADAQIV
+967 RLEVICADAQIA

-985 EQILLR
+985 EHILLR

-997 QDLTKE
+997 QDITKE
-1003 YDAELAEQLRRQR
+1003 YDAELAEQLRCQR
-1016 EYQYSYANEQ
+1016 EYQYPYANEQ

-1043 QQKMAL
+1043 QQKMAV
-1049 RAEVPENADWQDLPH
+1049 RAEVPEDEVTEMVSGTAD
-1064 REVPESAESQS
+1064 R
-1075 GIDNEVVHDI
+1075 HDI
-1085 PQPKFRQTEKSI
+1085 PQPNFRQTEESI

-1175 QFMLEIPVKELYP
+1175 QFMLEIPVMELYP
-1188 EIESEETILV
+1188 ELESEETVLV

-1229 LVDRYRVQLEQY
+1229 LVDRYQVQLEQY

>member
-1 MKPQWTAD
+1 
-9 QQKVIDLRDSN
+9 
-20 ILVSAAAG
+20 
-28 SGKTAVLVE
+28 
-37 RIIGRITDKQA
+37 
-48 PVDIDRLL
+48 
-56 VVTFTKAAAAEMR
+56 
-69 GRIGEALQQK
+69 
-79 LEQTPDDDNLQRQI
+79 
-93 GLLHNAQITTI
+93 
-104 DSFCQHII
+104 
-112 RNYFHVIDL
+112 
-121 DPMFQVGDETDLKI
+121 
-135 MKEAVLGEVLEQKY
+135 
-149 ADARQKENQVF
+149 
-160 LDAMQMFATG
+160 
-170 RTDKEIE
+170 
-177 SIVLKLYELAQSY
+177 
-190 PFPDEQLE
+190 
-198 QWKNSYA
+198 
-205 LRSVE
+205 
-210 EMEQTEWME
+210 
-219 KYIADVQMI
+219 
-228 VAECEKKAFA
+228 
-238 AYQISVDGVGLEA
+238 
-251 YTPTIQTE
+251 
-259 WQQIKEL
+259 
-266 RECKTLQELC
+266 
-276 DGIGKISFG
+276 
-285 RLSAIRGNKHDKEL
+285 
-299 QEQIKA
+299 
-305 LRASYR
+305 
-311 DKGIEQLQKEM
+311 
-322 LAEPPE
+322 
-328 EMLAMMQQMDAPVR
+328 
-342 ELVQLTIDFGKAFAE
+342 
-357 KKREDGIIDFADME
+357 
-371 HFALQILVTR
+371 
-381 DEDGN
+381 
-386 SVPSATAKELQ
+386 
-397 EYYEEIMTDEYQDS
+397 
-411 NYVQEMILTSISRGP
+411 
-426 EQSPYLFMVGDVK
+426 
-439 QSIYQFRLARPDLF
+439 
-453 MEKYHAYDTEEGGN
+453 
-467 RRIDLRQNFRSRA
+467 
-480 SVLESANYIFE
+480 
-491 RIMRQDF
+491 
-498 GGIAYDDAAKLVPGA
+498 
-513 VFDPCEERTADQTE
+513 
-527 IILLNMDAQE
+527 
-537 DNDFGKRELEAMA
+537 
-550 IGQKIRDMVQ
+550 
-560 GDHPMYVS
+560 
-568 DKGGYRPIEYR
+568 
-579 DIVILLRSMKGW
+579 MKGW

-649 LQDEELAKIAAEQSG
+649 LQDEELAKIAAERSG

-674 CDRHEDALS
+674 CDRHEDVLS
-683 EKLSNLLDTLQEY
+683 EKLSDLLDTLQEY

-905 YLDWIMPALAAR
+905 YLDWIMPALADR

-924 SQVSEGK
+924 SQVTDGK
-931 GQDPSDLQENEMAQE
+931 GQDPSDLQENEMTQE

-967 RLEVIRADAQIV
+967 RLEVICADAQIA

-985 EQILLR
+985 EHILLR

-997 QDLTKE
+997 QDITKE
-1003 YDAELAEQLRRQR
+1003 YDAELAEQLRCQR
-1016 EYQYSYANEQ
+1016 EYQYPYANEQ

-1043 QQKMAL
+1043 QQKMAV
-1049 RAEVPENADWQDLPH
+1049 RAEVPEDEVTETVPGTAD
-1064 REVPESAESQS
+1064 R
-1075 GIDNEVVHDI
+1075 HDI
-1085 PQPKFRQTEKSI
+1085 PQPKFRQTEESI

-1142 NCLKPQKFDRFMQS
+1142 ICLKPQKFDRFMQS

-1175 QFMLEIPVKELYP
+1175 QFMLEIPVMELYP
-1188 EIESEETILV
+1188 ELESEETVLV

>member
-37 RIIGRITDKQA
+37 RIIGRITDRQT

-328 EMLAMMQQMDAPVR
+328 EMLAMMQQMDSPVR

-649 LQDEELAKIAAEQSG
+649 LQDEELAKIAAERSG

-674 CDRHEDALS
+674 CDRHEDVLS
-683 EKLSNLLDTLQEY
+683 EKLSDLLDTLQEY
-696 QRKAETVSVYEL
+696 RCKAETVSVYEL

-775 GTAANAVQLV
+775 GTVANAVQLV

-905 YLDWIMPALAAR
+905 YLDWIMPALADR

-924 SQVSEGK
+924 SRVTDGK
-931 GQDPSDLQENEMAQE
+931 GQDPSDLQENDMTQE

-967 RLEVIRADAQIV
+967 RLEVICADAQIA

-985 EQILLR
+985 EHILLR

-997 QDLTKE
+997 QDITKE
-1003 YDAELAEQLRRQR
+1003 CDAELAEQLRCQR
-1016 EYQYSYANEQ
+1016 EYQYPYANEQ

-1043 QQKMAL
+1043 QQKMAV
-1049 RAEVPENADWQDLPH
+1049 RAEVPEDEVTEMVPGTADRQT
-1064 REVPESAESQS
+1064 
-1075 GIDNEVVHDI
+1075 GIEDEAVCDI
-1085 PQPKFRQTEKSI
+1085 PQPKFRQTEESI

-1142 NCLKPQKFDRFMQS
+1142 NCLKPRKFDRFMQS

-1175 QFMLEIPVKELYP
+1175 QFMLEIPVMELYP
-1188 EIESEETILV
+1188 ELESEETVLV

>member
-266 RECKTLQELC
+266 RKCKTLQELC

-322 LAEPPE
+322 LAESPE

-397 EYYEEIMTDEYQDS
+397 KYYEEIMTDEYQDS

-631 NPRQDIPLVAVL
+631 NPRQDIPFVAVL

-649 LQDEELAKIAAEQSG
+649 LQDEELAKIAAERSG

-674 CDRHEDALS
+674 CDRHEDVLS
-683 EKLSNLLDTLQEY
+683 EKLSDLLDTLQEY
-696 QRKAETVSVYEL
+696 RRKAETVSVYEL

-775 GTAANAVQLV
+775 GTVANAVQLV

-905 YLDWIMPALAAR
+905 YLDWIMPALADR

-924 SQVSEGK
+924 SRVTDGK
-931 GQDPSDLQENEMAQE
+931 GQDSSDLQENDMTQE

-967 RLEVIRADAQIV
+967 RLEVICADAQIA

-985 EQILLR
+985 EHILLR

-997 QDLTKE
+997 QDITKE
-1003 YDAELAEQLRRQR
+1003 CDAELAEQLRCQR
-1016 EYQYSYANEQ
+1016 EYQYPYANEQ

-1043 QQKMAL
+1043 QQKMAV
-1049 RAEVPENADWQDLPH
+1049 RAEVPEDEVTEMVPGTADRQT
-1064 REVPESAESQS
+1064 
-1075 GIDNEVVHDI
+1075 GIEDEAVYDI
-1085 PQPKFRQTEKSI
+1085 PQPKFRQTKESI

-1175 QFMLEIPVKELYP
+1175 QFMLEIPVMELYP
-1188 EIESEETILV
+1188 ELESEENVLV

>member
-266 RECKTLQELC
+266 RKCKTLQELC

-631 NPRQDIPLVAVL
+631 NPRQDIPFVAVL

-649 LQDEELAKIAAEQSG
+649 LQDEELAKIAAERSG

-674 CDRHEDALS
+674 CDRHEDVLS
-683 EKLSNLLDTLQEY
+683 EKLSDLLDTLQEY
-696 QRKAETVSVYEL
+696 RRKAETVSVYEL

-775 GTAANAVQLV
+775 GTVANAVQLV

-905 YLDWIMPALAAR
+905 YLDWIMPALADR

-924 SQVSEGK
+924 SRVTDGK
-931 GQDPSDLQENEMAQE
+931 GQDSSDLQENDMTQE

-967 RLEVIRADAQIV
+967 RLEVICADAQIA

-985 EQILLR
+985 EHILLR

-997 QDLTKE
+997 QDITKE
-1003 YDAELAEQLRRQR
+1003 CDAELAEQLRCQR
-1016 EYQYSYANEQ
+1016 EYQYPYANEQ

-1043 QQKMAL
+1043 QQKMAV
-1049 RAEVPENADWQDLPH
+1049 RAEVPEDEVTEMVPGTADRQT
-1064 REVPESAESQS
+1064 
-1075 GIDNEVVHDI
+1075 GIEDEAVYDI
-1085 PQPKFRQTEKSI
+1085 PQPKFRQTKESI

-1175 QFMLEIPVKELYP
+1175 QFMLEIPVMELYP
-1188 EIESEETILV
+1188 ELESEETVLV

>member
-1 MKPQWTAD
+1 M
-9 QQKVIDLRDSN
+9 S
-20 ILVSAAAG
+20 S
-28 SGKTAVLVE
+28 
-37 RIIGRITDKQA
+37 
-48 PVDIDRLL
+48 
-56 VVTFTKAAAAEMR
+56 TF
-69 GRIGEALQQK
+69 
-79 LEQTPDDDNLQRQI
+79 
-93 GLLHNAQITTI
+93 
-104 DSFCQHII
+104 
-112 RNYFHVIDL
+112 RN
-121 DPMFQVGDETDLKI
+121 P
-135 MKEAVLGEVLEQKY
+135 
-149 ADARQKENQVF
+149 
-160 LDAMQMFATG
+160 
-170 RTDKEIE
+170 
-177 SIVLKLYELAQSY
+177 
-190 PFPDEQLE
+190 
-198 QWKNSYA
+198 W
-205 LRSVE
+205 
-210 EMEQTEWME
+210 
-219 KYIADVQMI
+219 
-228 VAECEKKAFA
+228 
-238 AYQISVDGVGLEA
+238 
-251 YTPTIQTE
+251 
-259 WQQIKEL
+259 
-266 RECKTLQELC
+266 
-276 DGIGKISFG
+276 
-285 RLSAIRGNKHDKEL
+285 
-299 QEQIKA
+299 
-305 LRASYR
+305 
-311 DKGIEQLQKEM
+311 
-322 LAEPPE
+322 
-328 EMLAMMQQMDAPVR
+328 
-342 ELVQLTIDFGKAFAE
+342 
-357 KKREDGIIDFADME
+357 
-371 HFALQILVTR
+371 
-381 DEDGN
+381 
-386 SVPSATAKELQ
+386 
-397 EYYEEIMTDEYQDS
+397 
-411 NYVQEMILTSISRGP
+411 
-426 EQSPYLFMVGDVK
+426 
-439 QSIYQFRLARPDLF
+439 
-453 MEKYHAYDTEEGGN
+453 
-467 RRIDLRQNFRSRA
+467 
-480 SVLESANYIFE
+480 
-491 RIMRQDF
+491 
-498 GGIAYDDAAKLVPGA
+498 
-513 VFDPCEERTADQTE
+513 
-527 IILLNMDAQE
+527 
-537 DNDFGKRELEAMA
+537 
-550 IGQKIRDMVQ
+550 
-560 GDHPMYVS
+560 
-568 DKGGYRPIEYR
+568 
-579 DIVILLRSMKGW
+579 
-591 TEEFQETLADMGI
+591 
-604 PAMAPKKTGYFATLE
+604 
-619 VQTMLNLLRVID
+619 
-631 NPRQDIPLVAVL
+631 
-643 RSPIYG
+643 YG
-649 LQDEELAKIAAEQSG
+649 LQDEELAKIAAERSG

-674 CDRHEDALS
+674 CDRHEDVLS
-683 EKLSNLLDTLQEY
+683 EKLSDLLDTLQEY
-696 QRKAETVSVYEL
+696 RRKAETVSVYEL

-905 YLDWIMPALAAR
+905 YLDWIMPALADR

-924 SQVSEGK
+924 SQVSDGK
-931 GQDPSDLQENEMAQE
+931 GQDPSDLQENEMTQE

-967 RLEVIRADAQIV
+967 RLEVICADAQIA

-985 EQILLR
+985 EHILLR

-997 QDLTKE
+997 QDITKE
-1003 YDAELAEQLRRQR
+1003 YDAELAEQLRCQR
-1016 EYQYSYANEQ
+1016 EYQYPYANEQ

-1043 QQKMAL
+1043 QQKMAV
-1049 RAEVPENADWQDLPH
+1049 RAEVPEDEVTEMVPGTADRQT
-1064 REVPESAESQS
+1064 
-1075 GIDNEVVHDI
+1075 GIEDEAVYDI
-1085 PQPKFRQTEKSI
+1085 PQPKFRQTKESI

-1116 QMGDHFTAE
+1116 QMGDDFTAE

-1175 QFMLEIPVKELYP
+1175 QFMLEIPVMELYP
-1188 EIESEETILV
+1188 ELESEETVLV

>member
-1 MKPQWTAD
+1 
-9 QQKVIDLRDSN
+9 
-20 ILVSAAAG
+20 
-28 SGKTAVLVE
+28 
-37 RIIGRITDKQA
+37 
-48 PVDIDRLL
+48 
-56 VVTFTKAAAAEMR
+56 
-69 GRIGEALQQK
+69 
-79 LEQTPDDDNLQRQI
+79 
-93 GLLHNAQITTI
+93 
-104 DSFCQHII
+104 
-112 RNYFHVIDL
+112 
-121 DPMFQVGDETDLKI
+121 
-135 MKEAVLGEVLEQKY
+135 
-149 ADARQKENQVF
+149 
-160 LDAMQMFATG
+160 
-170 RTDKEIE
+170 
-177 SIVLKLYELAQSY
+177 
-190 PFPDEQLE
+190 
-198 QWKNSYA
+198 
-205 LRSVE
+205 
-210 EMEQTEWME
+210 
-219 KYIADVQMI
+219 
-228 VAECEKKAFA
+228 
-238 AYQISVDGVGLEA
+238 
-251 YTPTIQTE
+251 
-259 WQQIKEL
+259 
-266 RECKTLQELC
+266 
-276 DGIGKISFG
+276 
-285 RLSAIRGNKHDKEL
+285 
-299 QEQIKA
+299 
-305 LRASYR
+305 
-311 DKGIEQLQKEM
+311 
-322 LAEPPE
+322 
-328 EMLAMMQQMDAPVR
+328 
-342 ELVQLTIDFGKAFAE
+342 
-357 KKREDGIIDFADME
+357 
-371 HFALQILVTR
+371 
-381 DEDGN
+381 
-386 SVPSATAKELQ
+386 
-397 EYYEEIMTDEYQDS
+397 
-411 NYVQEMILTSISRGP
+411 
-426 EQSPYLFMVGDVK
+426 
-439 QSIYQFRLARPDLF
+439 
-453 MEKYHAYDTEEGGN
+453 
-467 RRIDLRQNFRSRA
+467 
-480 SVLESANYIFE
+480 
-491 RIMRQDF
+491 
-498 GGIAYDDAAKLVPGA
+498 
-513 VFDPCEERTADQTE
+513 
-527 IILLNMDAQE
+527 
-537 DNDFGKRELEAMA
+537 
-550 IGQKIRDMVQ
+550 
-560 GDHPMYVS
+560 MYVS

-649 LQDEELAKIAAEQSG
+649 LQDEELAKIAAERSG

-683 EKLSNLLDTLQEY
+683 EKLSDLLDTLQEY
-696 QRKAETVSVYEL
+696 RRKAETVSVYEL

-905 YLDWIMPALAAR
+905 YLDWIMPALADR

-924 SQVSEGK
+924 SQVSDGK
-931 GQDPSDLQENEMAQE
+931 GQDPSDLQENEMTQE

-967 RLEVIRADAQIV
+967 RLEVICADAQIA

-985 EQILLR
+985 EHILLR

-997 QDLTKE
+997 QDITKE
-1003 YDAELAEQLRRQR
+1003 YDAELAEQLRCQR
-1016 EYQYSYANEQ
+1016 EYQYPYANEQ

-1043 QQKMAL
+1043 QQKMAV
-1049 RAEVPENADWQDLPH
+1049 RAEVPEDEVTEMVPGTADRQT
-1064 REVPESAESQS
+1064 
-1075 GIDNEVVHDI
+1075 GIEDEAVCDI
-1085 PQPKFRQTEKSI
+1085 PQPKFRQTEESI

-1116 QMGDHFTAE
+1116 QMGDQLYGRDDAC
-1125 MMLAQMQK
+1125 ADCKKQD
-1133 AGLLREEER
+1133 LLREEER

-1175 QFMLEIPVKELYP
+1175 QFMLEIPVMELYP
-1188 EIESEETILV
+1188 ELESEETVLV

>member
-37 RIIGRITDKQA
+37 RIIGRITDRQT

-266 RECKTLQELC
+266 RKCKTLQELC

-631 NPRQDIPLVAVL
+631 NPRQDIPFVAVL

-649 LQDEELAKIAAEQSG
+649 LQDEELAKIAAERSG

-674 CDRHEDALS
+674 CDRHEDVLS
-683 EKLSNLLDTLQEY
+683 EKLSDLLDTLQEY
-696 QRKAETVSVYEL
+696 RRKAETVSVYEL

-775 GTAANAVQLV
+775 GTVANAVQLV

-924 SQVSEGK
+924 SQVSDGK

-967 RLEVIRADAQIV
+967 RLEVICADAQIA

-985 EQILLR
+985 EHILLR

-997 QDLTKE
+997 QDITKE
-1003 YDAELAEQLRRQR
+1003 CDAELAEQLRCQR
-1016 EYQYSYANEQ
+1016 EYQYPYANEQ

-1043 QQKMAL
+1043 QQKMAV
-1049 RAEVPENADWQDLPH
+1049 RAEVPEDEVTETVPGTADRQT
-1064 REVPESAESQS
+1064 
-1075 GIDNEVVHDI
+1075 GIEDEAVYDI
-1085 PQPKFRQTEKSI
+1085 PQPKFRQTKESI

-1175 QFMLEIPVKELYP
+1175 QFMLEIPVMELYP
-1188 EIESEETILV
+1188 ELESEETVLV

>member
-37 RIIGRITDKQA
+37 RIIGRITDRQT

-251 YTPTIQTE
+251 YTPTVQTE

-266 RECKTLQELC
+266 RKCKTLQELC

-631 NPRQDIPLVAVL
+631 NPRQDIPFVAVL

-649 LQDEELAKIAAEQSG
+649 LQDEELAKIAAERSG

-674 CDRHEDALS
+674 CDRHEDVLS
-683 EKLSNLLDTLQEY
+683 EKLSDLLDTLQEY
-696 QRKAETVSVYEL
+696 RRKAETVSVYEL

-775 GTAANAVQLV
+775 GTVANAVQLV

-905 YLDWIMPALAAR
+905 YLDWIMPALADR

-924 SQVSEGK
+924 SRVTDGK
-931 GQDPSDLQENEMAQE
+931 GQDPSDLQENDMTQE

-967 RLEVIRADAQIV
+967 RLEVICADAQIA

-985 EQILLR
+985 EHILLR

-997 QDLTKE
+997 QDITKE
-1003 YDAELAEQLRRQR
+1003 CDAELAEQLRCQR
-1016 EYQYSYANEQ
+1016 EYQYPYANEQ

-1043 QQKMAL
+1043 QQKMAV
-1049 RAEVPENADWQDLPH
+1049 RAEVPEDEVTEMVPGTADRQT
-1064 REVPESAESQS
+1064 
-1075 GIDNEVVHDI
+1075 GIEDEAVYDI
-1085 PQPKFRQTEKSI
+1085 PQPKFRQTKESI

-1175 QFMLEIPVKELYP
+1175 QFMLEIPVMELYP
-1188 EIESEETILV
+1188 ELESEETVLV

>member
-37 RIIGRITDKQA
+37 RIIGRITDRQT

-112 RNYFHVIDL
+112 RNYFHVINL

-322 LAEPPE
+322 LAESPE

-649 LQDEELAKIAAEQSG
+649 LQDEELAKIAAERSG

-674 CDRHEDALS
+674 CDRYEDVLS
-683 EKLSNLLDTLQEY
+683 EKLSDLLDTLQEY
-696 QRKAETVSVYEL
+696 RRKAETVSVYEL

-775 GTAANAVQLV
+775 GTVANAVQLV

-924 SQVSEGK
+924 SQVSDGK

-967 RLEVIRADAQIV
+967 RLEVICADAQIA

-985 EQILLR
+985 EHILLR

-997 QDLTKE
+997 QDITKE
-1003 YDAELAEQLRRQR
+1003 CDAELAEQLRCQR
-1016 EYQYSYANEQ
+1016 EYQYPYANEQ

-1043 QQKMAL
+1043 QQKMAV
-1049 RAEVPENADWQDLPH
+1049 RAEVPEDEVTETVPGTADRQT
-1064 REVPESAESQS
+1064 
-1075 GIDNEVVHDI
+1075 GIEDEAVYDI
-1085 PQPKFRQTEKSI
+1085 PQPKFRQTEESI

-1175 QFMLEIPVKELYP
+1175 QFMLEIPVMELYP
-1188 EIESEETILV
+1188 ELESEETVLV

>member
-37 RIIGRITDKQA
+37 RIIGRITDKQT

-135 MKEAVLGEVLEQKY
+135 MKETVLGEVLEQKY

-285 RLSAIRGNKHDKEL
+285 RLSAIRGNKHDKAL

-305 LRASYR
+305 LRTSYK

-649 LQDEELAKIAAEQSG
+649 LQDEELAKIAAERSG

-683 EKLSNLLDTLQEY
+683 EKLSDLLDTLQAY

-924 SQVSEGK
+924 SQVSDGK

-960 TDQDPLF
+960 TDQDSLF

-985 EQILLR
+985 EHILLR

-1049 RAEVPENADWQDLPH
+1049 RAEVPEDEVTETVPENADRQ
-1064 REVPESAESQS
+1064 
-1075 GIDNEVVHDI
+1075 DI
-1085 PQPKFRQTEKSI
+1085 PQPKFRQTEESI

-1188 EIESEETILV
+1188 EMESEETVLV

>member
-135 MKEAVLGEVLEQKY
+135 MKETVLGEVLEQKY

-285 RLSAIRGNKHDKEL
+285 RLSAIRGNKHDKAL

-305 LRASYR
+305 LRTSYR

-322 LAEPPE
+322 LADPPE

-649 LQDEELAKIAAEQSG
+649 LQDEELAKIAAERSG

-683 EKLSNLLDTLQEY
+683 EKLSDLLDTLQAY

-924 SQVSEGK
+924 SQVSDGK

-1049 RAEVPENADWQDLPH
+1049 RAEVPEDEVTETVPGTAD
-1064 REVPESAESQS
+1064 R
-1075 GIDNEVVHDI
+1075 HDI
-1085 PQPKFRQTEKSI
+1085 PQPKFRQTEESI

-1142 NCLKPQKFDRFMQS
+1142 NCLNPQKFDRFMQS

-1188 EIESEETILV
+1188 EMESEETVLV

>member
-79 LEQTPDDDNLQRQI
+79 LEQAPDDDNLQRQI

-266 RECKTLQELC
+266 RKCKTLQELC

-381 DEDGN
+381 DEDEN

-604 PAMAPKKTGYFATLE
+604 PAMAPKKTGYFATFE

-649 LQDEELAKIAAEQSG
+649 LQDEELAKIAAERSG

-674 CDRHEDALS
+674 CDRHEDVLS
-683 EKLSNLLDTLQEY
+683 EKLSDLLDTLQEY
-696 QRKAETVSVYEL
+696 RRKAETVSVYEL

-775 GTAANAVQLV
+775 GTVANAVQLV

-905 YLDWIMPALAAR
+905 YLDWIMPALADR

-924 SQVSEGK
+924 SRVTDGK
-931 GQDPSDLQENEMAQE
+931 GQDSSDLQENDMTQE

-967 RLEVIRADAQIV
+967 RLEVICADAQIA

-985 EQILLR
+985 EHILLR

-997 QDLTKE
+997 QDITKE
-1003 YDAELAEQLRRQR
+1003 CDAELAEQLRCQR
-1016 EYQYSYANEQ
+1016 EYQYPYANEQ

-1043 QQKMAL
+1043 QQKMAV
-1049 RAEVPENADWQDLPH
+1049 RAEVPEDEVTEMVPGTADRQT
-1064 REVPESAESQS
+1064 
-1075 GIDNEVVHDI
+1075 GIEDEAVYDI
-1085 PQPKFRQTEKSI
+1085 PQPKFRQTKESI

-1175 QFMLEIPVKELYP
+1175 QFMLEIPVMELYP
-1188 EIESEETILV
+1188 ELESEENVLV

>member
-37 RIIGRITDKQA
+37 RIIGRITDRQT

-177 SIVLKLYELAQSY
+177 TIVLKLYELAQSY

-604 PAMAPKKTGYFATLE
+604 PAMAPKKTGYFATFE

-649 LQDEELAKIAAEQSG
+649 LQDEELAKIAAERSG

-674 CDRHEDALS
+674 CDRHEDVLS
-683 EKLSNLLDTLQEY
+683 EKLSDLLDTLQEY
-696 QRKAETVSVYEL
+696 RRKAETVSVYEL

-775 GTAANAVQLV
+775 GTVANAVQLV

-905 YLDWIMPALAAR
+905 YLDWIMPALADR

-924 SQVSEGK
+924 SRVTDGK
-931 GQDPSDLQENEMAQE
+931 GQDPSDLQENDMTQE

-967 RLEVIRADAQIV
+967 RLEVICADAQIA

-985 EQILLR
+985 EHILLR

-997 QDLTKE
+997 QDITKE
-1003 YDAELAEQLRRQR
+1003 CDAELAEQLRCQR
-1016 EYQYSYANEQ
+1016 EYQYPYANEQ

-1043 QQKMAL
+1043 QQKMAV
-1049 RAEVPENADWQDLPH
+1049 RAEVPEDEVTEMVPGTADRQT
-1064 REVPESAESQS
+1064 
-1075 GIDNEVVHDI
+1075 GIEDEAVYDI
-1085 PQPKFRQTEKSI
+1085 PQPKFRQTKESI

-1175 QFMLEIPVKELYP
+1175 QFMLEIPVMELYP
-1188 EIESEETILV
+1188 ELESEETVLV